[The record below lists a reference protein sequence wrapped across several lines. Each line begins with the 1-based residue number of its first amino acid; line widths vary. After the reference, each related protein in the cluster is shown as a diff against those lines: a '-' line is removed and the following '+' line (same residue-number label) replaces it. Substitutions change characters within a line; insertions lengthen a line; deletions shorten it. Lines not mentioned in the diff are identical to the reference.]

1 MKRPEPFLAR
11 WSRLKHKQTDAAE
24 APAADPSPASPER
37 AGAPVPGQPGPAAEP
52 PCGDDP
58 VDLAALPSIDSITAG
73 SDIRAFLRSGV
84 PAELSKAALR
94 RAWTSDPAIRD
105 FIGIAENQWDF
116 PRPGAIPGFGPLEAR
131 EEVAGLLRQALG
143 QGLPPPAAAEPGA
156 RGDGPGP
163 SSAQVHGIP
172 DRNEGDG
179 GDTRAV
185 EGQQNVSFA
194 AAQHPAPPADPLPS
208 SSRRTHGSARPK

>member
-1 MKRPEPFLAR
+1 MPPRRPRRIPAPHR
-11 WSRLKHKQTDAAE
+11 RNGPGRRSPGSRGRRPSR
-24 APAADPSPASPER
+24 PAAMILWILRPCPPSTRSR
-37 AGAPVPGQPGPAAEP
+37 
-52 PCGDDP
+52 
-58 VDLAALPSIDSITAG
+58 AG

-84 PAELSKAALR
+84 PAELTKAALR

-116 PRPGAIPGFGPLEAR
+116 TDPGAIPGFGPLEAR
-131 EEVAGLLRQALG
+131 DDVAGLLRQALG

-156 RGDGPGP
+156 RGDVPGGKEP
-163 SSAQVHGIP
+163 SLAQVHGIP
-172 DRNEGDG
+172 DRNEGEG

-185 EGQQNVSFA
+185 EGQQNISLA
-194 AAQHPAPPADPLPS
+194 AAQHPAPPADAIPS